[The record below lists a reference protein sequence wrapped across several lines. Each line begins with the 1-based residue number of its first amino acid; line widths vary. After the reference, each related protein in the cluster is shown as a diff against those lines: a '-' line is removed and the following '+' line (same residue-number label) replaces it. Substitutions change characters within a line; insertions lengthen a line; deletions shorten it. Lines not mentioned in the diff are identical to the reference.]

1 MTRVFSLSN
10 YFKLEI
16 SAFKINLP
24 EDGLIGM
31 SGRKYTVVNSTGDVK
46 AVDS

>member
-1 MTRVFSLSN
+1 MVRVFSLSN

-16 SAFKINLP
+16 CAFKINLP

-31 SGRKYTVVNSTGDVK
+31 SGRKYTVVNSTGDVNT
-46 AVDS
+46 VDS